1 MNKHQSD
8 QGRLDSSATH
18 RLTQPSTILDRRYVK
33 RPTASNAGKYN
44 SSSVRPRIE
53 RNVVAPSR
61 LINLG
66 VHNQDLMNAI
76 DTPTDDMLDDDFYD
90 EPAETMI
97 YDYSE
102 DAASAELAAE
112 MDETDE
118 MDEIAD
124 EAEDE
129 EAYYAPTTID
139 EVLAEEETAT
149 DTSAATNQTYST
161 PENSYSHDS
170 APYSESAISYSN
182 TPELY
187 SQASA
192 SYYDTNNSYSTPN
205 ESYSN
210 MSSMYADMMSAYAHG
225 YYTNTEED
233 TSADI
238 NNNTASSS
246 NLYAEPDKAALDKM
260 KQSMMQDLVN
270 NISTPD
276 ESAEPIAENTNYTSY
291 TSNYAT
297 PEPSESIDAISRA
310 TSDALASIRMATDS
324 ADVSD
329 QLASIKAFASSI
341 KSDPSPEMAELGNT
355 IEKFTNVALK
365 STKAKEAAEHK
376 VAASVNRSS
385 KISAST
391 SRINRAP
398 MSATSRAANTMN
410 LSTKSQT
417 TLARNSKRAINNKLS
432 TTKAKTISKSVAA
445 KSIDRAPAAA
455 RRALPSKSTY
465 AEPSTSMLEQAV
477 RSISSMD
484 DTPSKKT
491 HTKSKKV
498 RTRRKGG
505 AARFLIAFGCA
516 AACIGGIVYLVSTN
530 IPDISVQVA
539 AMQTGIEASYPSYIP
554 RDYSLGDIFS
564 ENGRLTMRFD
574 GPDNASFTLV
584 EEKSSWDSSAL
595 QRNFVDPTWKDNYTT
610 THEQGITIYICGS
623 DAAWVNGG
631 VLYKITAS
639 NNNLT
644 KKQLRNIVTS
654 L

>member
-1 MNKHQSD
+1 MELKEKIVKAFEEHFGGEGTLYASAGRINLIGEHTDYNGGFVFPGAIDKVIMADIRPNDSD
-8 QGRLDSSATH
+8 IVNLYSLDLNEESHFGHNEEDAPSQQWARYVFGVCREIIKRGGTVKGFDAVFAGNVPLGAGLSSSAA
-18 RLTQPSTILDRRYVK
+18 L
-33 RPTASNAGKYN
+33 
-44 SSSVRPRIE
+44 
-53 RNVVAPSR
+53 
-61 LINLG
+61 
-66 VHNQDLMNAI
+66 
-76 DTPTDDMLDDDFYD
+76 
-90 EPAETMI
+90 
-97 YDYSE
+97 
-102 DAASAELAAE
+102 
-112 MDETDE
+112 
-118 MDEIAD
+118 
-124 EAEDE
+124 
-129 EAYYAPTTID
+129 
-139 EVLAEEETAT
+139 
-149 DTSAATNQTYST
+149 
-161 PENSYSHDS
+161 
-170 APYSESAISYSN
+170 ESCF
-182 TPELY
+182 
-187 SQASA
+187 
-192 SYYDTNNSYSTPN
+192 
-205 ESYSN
+205 
-210 MSSMYADMMSAYAHG
+210 
-225 YYTNTEED
+225 
-233 TSADI
+233 
-238 NNNTASSS
+238 
-246 NLYAEPDKAALDKM
+246 
-260 KQSMMQDLVN
+260 
-270 NISTPD
+270 
-276 ESAEPIAENTNYTSY
+276 
-291 TSNYAT
+291 
-297 PEPSESIDAISRA
+297 
-310 TSDALASIRMATDS
+310 
-324 ADVSD
+324 
-329 QLASIKAFASSI
+329 AFAMN
-341 KSDPSPEMAELGNT
+341 DLFNGNT

-539 AMQTGIEASYPSYIP
+539 AMQTGIEASYPSYVP